1 MPVNFYIHIPPL
13 LFLKIILII
22 PTNTPFLYT
31 SAIFH
36 LPPLAL
42 NHPNNLQQD
51 FFPASA
57 ISPIQVAS
65 RDQGAREPCEE
76 WHCFNLS
83 RLPQSNNRV
92 HNQSQKIGVLQVWQ
106 TIQSTFSHTLD
117 LLPLLPYPSNTTTR
131 AHITLD
137 ASCLTWFSS

>member
-1 MPVNFYIHIPPL
+1 MSVNFYIHIPPL

-36 LPPLAL
+36 LPPLAF

-51 FFPASA
+51 FFPTSA

-65 RDQGAREPCEE
+65 RDQGAREP
-76 WHCFNLS
+76 S

-92 HNQSQKIGVLQVWQ
+92 HNQSQKIGVLQEWQ
-106 TIQSTFSHTLD
+106 TIQSTFSHTLN

-137 ASCLTWFSS
+137 ASCLT